1 MREYLFLYKPFLLF
15 LSKFFLT
22 YIVLTL
28 FYQLYLD
35 GFSENA
41 VDGITQA
48 VSKNTALLLNTI
60 SNGANIEKKEL
71 EPYIILIYKQRYIAR
86 VIEGCNAISVII
98 LFIAFIVAFSGKLK
112 TTLLFIFG
120 GSLVIYILNVFRI
133 ALLVILLYKY
143 PNQSHILHDALFPLF
158 IYGVVFLL
166 WIIWINKFSSYAKKA
181 VQT

>member
-1 MREYLFLYKPFLLF
+1 M
-15 LSKFFLT
+15 
-22 YIVLTL
+22 LTL

-41 VDGITQA
+41 IDSITHT
-48 VSKNTALLLNTI
+48 VSRNTTFLLNTI
-60 SNGANIEKKEL
+60 SSGASTEKNEW
-71 EPYIILIYKQRYIAR
+71 EPYIKLVYKQQYIAR

-112 TTLLFIFG
+112 TTLLFLFG
-120 GSLVIYILNVFRI
+120 GSLMIYLLNIVRI

-143 PNQSHILHDALFPLF
+143 PNQSHILHDAFFPLF

-166 WIIWINKFSSYAKKA
+166 WIIWINKYSSYANKA